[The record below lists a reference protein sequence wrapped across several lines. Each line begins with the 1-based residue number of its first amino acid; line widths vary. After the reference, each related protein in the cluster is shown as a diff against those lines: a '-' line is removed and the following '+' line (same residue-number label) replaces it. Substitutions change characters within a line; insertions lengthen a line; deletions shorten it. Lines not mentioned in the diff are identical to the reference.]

1 MLLSI
6 ALFLSVWLST
16 FAVIA
21 AIAVPFKI
29 TISMVL
35 GLIVGLYELV
45 VRLIPSVGN
54 YSLINK
60 IIDILKWIS
69 EFLNRKK

>member
-1 MLLSI
+1 MLLLI
-6 ALFLSVWLST
+6 AFFLSVWLST

-45 VRLIPSVGN
+45 VRLIPTAGN

-60 IIDILKWIS
+60 IIDILKWLS
-69 EFLNRKK
+69 DFLNRKK